1 MEKKAKKQPTM
12 KGKIIKTVISAIL
25 VVVMVVAIVAANSV
39 LTDNNRMVNNMMGT
53 SHSKLDNSKAK
64 TDGLDLEY
72 NKSDYSK
79 DEITAAE
86 DELALRIAEEGV
98 VLS

>member
-39 LTDNNRMVNNMMGT
+39 LTDR
-53 SHSKLDNSKAK
+53 
-64 TDGLDLEY
+64 
-72 NKSDYSK
+72 KS
-79 DEITAAE
+79 
-86 DELALRIAEEGV
+86 V
-98 VLS
+98 V